1 MRSVKIFGLSTCDTC
16 RKARKTLESE
26 GFNLEFQDVRQHPLT
41 SDKLSRFLIFFGTQL
56 VNTRATTWRGL
67 GESERQLPE
76 IELLTLHP
84 TLMKRPV
91 IQSDLG
97 LTLGWND
104 DVRATHLG

>member
-1 MRSVKIFGLSTCDTC
+1 M
-16 RKARKTLESE
+16 
-26 GFNLEFQDVRQHPLT
+26 
-41 SDKLSRFLIFFGTQL
+41 
-56 VNTRATTWRGL
+56 
-67 GESERQLPE
+67 
-76 IELLTLHP
+76 ELLTLHP